1 MIHQNKTVHNLKKY
15 LQQFPHFT
23 NSAYELALPYLK
35 KQNLVKGEFL
45 LEEGK
50 ICQQIAFIEKG
61 LFRTFYLRDGLEIT
75 TCFCKENTIT
85 CSYKSLITQQPSD
98 LSIQALENCELT
110 VFNYTDLNTLY
121 SKHPFWQSVGRMA
134 AENEFLIMEN
144 YTRFINDLPAQN
156 RYLQILEKDSSLLQ
170 RVPLVYLASYL
181 QIKPETLSRIRKK
194 LTTS

>member
-1 MIHQNKTVHNLKKY
+1 MYSLQKY

-35 KQNLVKGEFL
+35 KKRLSKGAFL

-75 TCFCKENTIT
+75 TCFCQENTIT
-85 CSYKSLITQQPSD
+85 CSYKSVITKQPSD
-98 LSIQALENCELT
+98 LSIQAIEDCALT
-110 VFNYTDLNTLY
+110 VFNYADLLKLY
-121 SKHPFWQSVGRMA
+121 NKHPFWQVVGRMA
-134 AENEFLIMEN
+134 AENEFLVIED
-144 YTRFINDLPAQN
+144 YTRFINDLSAQE
-156 RYLQILEKDSSLLQ
+156 RYQRILETDPSLLH

-194 LTTS
+194 LATS